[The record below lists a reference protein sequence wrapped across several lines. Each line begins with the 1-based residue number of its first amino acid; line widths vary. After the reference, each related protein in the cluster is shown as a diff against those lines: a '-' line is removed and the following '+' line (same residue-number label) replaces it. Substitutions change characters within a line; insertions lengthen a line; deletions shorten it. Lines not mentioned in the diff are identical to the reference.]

1 MIHAFIYGVI
11 LAFGLIIPLGVQN
24 IFIFNQGASQGHF
37 IRALPSVFTASICD
51 TILIVISVLG
61 VSVIVLTMPILE
73 TVIYLVGFFFL
84 VYMGWVTWKSKPEK
98 LRAHAKPMSPKRQII
113 FAASVSLLN
122 PHALLDTIGVIGT
135 NSLQFAGNKKWV
147 FTAACVLVSW
157 TWFFSLSVAG
167 HFTHKLDK
175 SGLGIKLLN
184 KLSAIIIWTVAIYIA
199 HQLIILKLL

>member
-37 IRALPSVFTASICD
+37 IRALPSVLTASVCD

-61 VSVIVLTMPILE
+61 VSLIVFTIPLLE
-73 TVIYLVGFFFL
+73 TVIYVVGFFFL
-84 VYMGWVTWKSKPEK
+84 MYMGWLTWKSKPHH
-98 LRAHAKPMSPKRQII
+98 LRANAKPLSAKRQIV

-135 NSLQFAGNKKWV
+135 NSLQFSGNNKWI
-147 FTAACVLVSW
+147 FTMACIFVSW

-175 SGLGIKLLN
+175 SGLGIKFLN
-184 KLSAIIIWTVAIYIA
+184 KISAIIIWTVAIYIA
-199 HQLIILKLL
+199 HQVIALKLL